1 MLQKIFPPNS
11 EKWLIFL
18 MEFQYIHCE
27 SESKLTHKF
36 KWFSV
41 FMESIILYSAGW
53 YHFRDQEAFDT
64 MPLKYQSLTYV
75 FRFLLF
81 LIVPTN
87 RNTPMHAVHL
97 CRLYGDKSQAD
108 DHWVSERASRTDAS
122 RHWNVDKRRKSVS
135 QCGQRTFHS
144 FPARRLQYSCCSL
157 QPEPTDCYDT
167 VSGNHCRYRPFGELE
182 MLRL

>member
-1 MLQKIFPPNS
+1 
-11 EKWLIFL
+11 
-18 MEFQYIHCE
+18 MEVQYIHCE
-27 SESKLTHKF
+27 SENKF
-36 KWFSV
+36 AHMCKRFSV
-41 FMESIILYSAGW
+41 FMESITILVHHSAGW

-75 FRFLLF
+75 FRFLLV

-97 CRLYGDKSQAD
+97 CHLYGDKSQAD

-157 QPEPTDCYDT
+157 QPEPTDCYVT
-167 VSGNHCRYRPFGELE
+167 VSGNHCRYRPIRELE